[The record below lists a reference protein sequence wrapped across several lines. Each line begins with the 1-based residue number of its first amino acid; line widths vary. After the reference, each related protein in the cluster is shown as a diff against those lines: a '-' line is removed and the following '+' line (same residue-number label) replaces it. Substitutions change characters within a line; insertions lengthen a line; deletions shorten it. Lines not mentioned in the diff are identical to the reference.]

1 MLNIIEMIH
10 ITNEKLIQFYLKY
23 GIDYEKILINIVD
36 SYLDIIEDKNIGID
50 LNLLLSEH
58 TKLLLKTNVFKKEE
72 SLISNIKG
80 KEKEDDY
87 YKLLVDNL
95 EYEIINTSMSV
106 YNMDILIKIN
116 EMLNIRID
124 IKNYSNNIPL
134 KEITKFH
141 NDIKITRSHG
151 ILISDKTNIS
161 NKKNFTFDILEN
173 KYIAF
178 YISKNEMNIDVI
190 KKALNIIINIDKIL
204 NKNDVKILDRT
215 VLNKLNKILI
225 DYSISITQIKE
236 NMNTTLHL
244 INKVSIENLCNLL
257 DMTLINE
264 EIKEKFKCDISECN
278 KEFDTDRK
286 LKNHIK
292 KDH

>member
-1 MLNIIEMIH
+1 MIH